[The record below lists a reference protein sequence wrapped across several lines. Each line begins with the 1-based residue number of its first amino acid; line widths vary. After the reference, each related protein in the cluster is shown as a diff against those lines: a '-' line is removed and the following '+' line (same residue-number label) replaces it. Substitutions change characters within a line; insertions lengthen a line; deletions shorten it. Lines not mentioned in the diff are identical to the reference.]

1 MAFKDIREKRL
12 SKTEKLLNQV
22 KEIIDEYAEEIAK
35 LNIEILEQDKIDW
48 FNYIEEYLDIIYNA
62 LEEVYSI
69 TLDFIRDVYNIE
81 PIDEEIT
88 ENDINN
94 LTYKK
99 DGLNLKQRILNHF
112 NDYKENKP
120 NKERLLYDFMQILNT
135 EAMCV
140 NNNLIK
146 NKIKEEFEYG
156 IIEDSNCCEVCS
168 EYVSAGPI
176 ILDDIE
182 EPPYHPNCECF
193 ITYYSSSEI
202 ED

>member
-1 MAFKDIREKRL
+1 MTFKEIREERL

-48 FNYIEEYLDIIYNA
+48 FNYTEEYLDIIYNA

-112 NDYKENKP
+112 NEYEENKP

-140 NNNLIK
+140 KNNLIK

-182 EPPYHPNCECF
+182 EPPYHLNCECF

>member
-48 FNYIEEYLDIIYNA
+48 FNYTEEYLDIIYNA

-99 DGLNLKQRILNHF
+99 DGLNLKQRVAVTF
-112 NDYKENKP
+112 NN
-120 NKERLLYDFMQILNT
+120 F
-135 EAMCV
+135 
-140 NNNLIK
+140 
-146 NKIKEEFEYG
+146 
-156 IIEDSNCCEVCS
+156 
-168 EYVSAGPI
+168 
-176 ILDDIE
+176 
-182 EPPYHPNCECF
+182 
-193 ITYYSSSEI
+193 
-202 ED
+202 